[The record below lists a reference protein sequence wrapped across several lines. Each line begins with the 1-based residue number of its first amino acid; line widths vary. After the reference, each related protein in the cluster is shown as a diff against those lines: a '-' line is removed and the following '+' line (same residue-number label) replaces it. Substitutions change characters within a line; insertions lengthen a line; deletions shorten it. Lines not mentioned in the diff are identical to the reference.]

1 MPYSSFPLAVLHGS
15 GYSQCCCLNPCH
27 LSPLPAVSTSPF
39 PTVCVYSHPANRFLC
54 TIFLDSICMRN
65 IIVYMRG
72 PQAVMDLVPLEG
84 SRDCWQGIP
93 SSWILGSWSPAGVY
107 LAPRRAPRSVGPPQ
121 GIPKRLLP
129 GASSGNHPREM
140 NYLCFAFFPQSS

>member
-1 MPYSSFPLAVLHGS
+1 
-15 GYSQCCCLNPCH
+15 
-27 LSPLPAVSTSPF
+27 
-39 PTVCVYSHPANRFLC
+39 
-54 TIFLDSICMRN
+54 MRN